1 MRKWMIS
8 LLSVLALAFMFSGC
22 GESGS
27 ASTGTTSNTT
37 TGAATTDDTTTGGT
51 TTGVTGATA
60 SSLVAAKDSIEQSV
74 GVPVPANPGI

>member
-27 ASTGTTSNTT
+27 AGTSANTT
-37 TGAATTDDTTTGGT
+37 TGATPTDDTTTGGT